1 MNNHPKYLQAEEL
14 RKNKQYARALP
25 LFSELWLNQPSKIV
39 GWRYIECLR
48 KAKQLAEAEVVSR
61 DALLHFPEDSYTIK
75 QVAWTFTELEQYQQ
89 AAKLFD
95 KLWQAAPDDYI
106 LSSYIKCLRK
116 VGRLD
121 DAEAIGKDGMNRKP
135 HDQFIRRELGWVIY
149 DKHLKPAKEDSD
161 LDAIIRTAN
170 EILELHADE
179 LLLTRTVLAV
189 IKVAK
194 DQNNVRWHVVLEWA
208 NKISPQMLDAQA
220 KEYNGKKVMSDRETF
235 YIGRARALKET
246 SQYQDAFDQTQKALQ
261 EFPRSFFLARLD
273 ALAHA
278 EAGDLQY
285 GVEKMRELQ
294 RDSRCP
300 WYATAELANLE
311 HRLENNEKAYRLM
324 CFALNNTYQSVD
336 YKIGYLINLACIALA
351 LGKIKV
357 ASAHVKLARTI
368 RTRNEWSF
376 PTDLL
381 QAESRICELLDQQG
395 LSQLQ
400 LPDNENELVRFCQKH
415 WLEGSS
421 NIQDRLQG
429 VILSPR
435 NSDDVFRFIKAS
447 QGGEKIFVHARNLP
461 RNYHEGMTV
470 DFAVKPSFDKKRNRE
485 SIEAVDVHA
494 V

>member
-1 MNNHPKYLQAEEL
+1 MNNDPKYEQAEEL
-14 RKNKQYARALP
+14 RKSKQYTLALP
-25 LFSELWLNQPSKIV
+25 LFSELWLNQPSKFV

-61 DALLHFPEDSYTIK
+61 DALMRFPEDPYTIK
-75 QVAWTFTELEQYQQ
+75 QVAWMFAELEQYQQ
-89 AAKLFD
+89 AAELFD
-95 KLWQAAPDDYI
+95 RLWQAGPDDYI

-121 DAEAIGKDGMNRKP
+121 EAEAIGKDGMNRKP
-135 HDQFIRRELGWVIY
+135 QDQFIRRELGWVIY

-161 LDAIIRTAN
+161 LDAIIRTAH
-170 EILELHADE
+170 EIVELHADE
-179 LLLTRTVLAV
+179 LLLMRTVLAA

-194 DQNNVRWHVVLEWA
+194 DQNNVRWRVVLEWA
-208 NKISPQMLDAQA
+208 DKINPQMLDAQA
-220 KEYNGKKVMSDRETF
+220 KEYNGKRVMSDRETF
-235 YIGRARALKET
+235 YIGRARALLET
-246 SQYQDAFDQTQKALQ
+246 NQYQDAFEQAQKALE

-285 GVEKMRELQ
+285 AVEKMRELQ
-294 RDSRCP
+294 RHSRCD

-311 HRLENNEKAYRLM
+311 YRLGNNEEAYRLM
-324 CFALNNTYQSVD
+324 CSALNSTRQSAE
-336 YKIGYLINLACIALA
+336 YKIGYLVNLACIALT
-351 LGKIKV
+351 LGKMKV

-376 PTDLL
+376 PSDLL
-381 QAESRICELLDQQG
+381 QAESRIYELLEQQD

-400 LPDNENELVRFCQKH
+400 LPDSENELARFCQKQ

-421 NIQDRLQG
+421 NTQERVRG

-435 NSDDVFRFIKAS
+435 NPDDVFTFIKPS

-461 RNYHEGMTV
+461 RNYHEGMSV

-485 SIEAVDVHA
+485 SIEAVDVRP